1 VGVGWPN
8 LFPSPYIQREH
19 GICDYLGPL
28 FRAIKPW
35 FFWGA
40 KAAGKA
46 LGRVALRTG
55 GQIFSDI
62 ADNSA
67 GYKDIISKHVQDKFL
82 NLQKTKQDETR
93 R

>member
-8 LFPSPYIQREH
+8 LFPSPYIQREN
-19 GICDYLGPL
+19 GIGDYLGPL

-46 LGRVALRTG
+46 LGRTG
-55 GQIFSDI
+55 SQILSDI
-62 ADNSA
+62 ADNPA
-67 GYKDIISKHVQDKFL
+67 GYKDIISKHVQDTFL
-82 NLQKTKQDETR
+82 NLQKTKQGETR